1 MAVDNKETVPLLIL
15 DLGLDIVN
23 GIGGLHL
30 EGDGLS
36 CEGLY
41 EDLHDDVYERVRWM
55 MKGEKKERCGICSL
69 GGVVNDSVGRT
80 FWHIPR
86 L

>member
-1 MAVDNKETVPLLIL
+1 LAVDNKETVPLLIL
-15 DLGLDIVN
+15 DLGLNVVN

-41 EDLHDDVYERVRWM
+41 EDLHDDDVCRRMRWVM
-55 MKGEKKERCGICSL
+55 RGEETQAL
-69 GGVVNDSVGRT
+69 FV
-80 FWHIPR
+80 F
-86 L
+86 